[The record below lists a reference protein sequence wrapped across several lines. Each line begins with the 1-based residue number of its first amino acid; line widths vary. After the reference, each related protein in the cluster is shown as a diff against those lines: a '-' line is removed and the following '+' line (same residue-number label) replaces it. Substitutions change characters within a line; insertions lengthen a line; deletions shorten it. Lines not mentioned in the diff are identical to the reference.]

1 MTTATQAAIS
11 KTGRPGH
18 VTKTSSYKLQA
29 IDRAFAVLD
38 LLGEGRKPMGL
49 AQITTAL
56 HLHKSTVHRFLMV
69 LERHRMV
76 ERTHEGL
83 YRLGLKLYDLGN
95 RAVQHLDLRDLV
107 QPHLRRLV
115 NETGETAHLCILEK
129 ALIVYLE
136 KIEPSR
142 SVRMTSRVGT
152 SNPVY
157 CTSVGKAMLTLLPEQ
172 ERREVLSRIR
182 YVRLSPKT
190 IMTEEELLKDL
201 ERTRR
206 RGYAMDDEEVEEG
219 VRCVGVAIV
228 NSIGHPVA
236 AVSVS
241 GPSFRMTVQNVRA
254 IAVRLQ
260 ECVRAIEK
268 DLGYTPPAN

>member
-1 MTTATQAAIS
+1 MTTATQAAIA

-129 ALIVYLE
+129 ALVVYLE

-228 NSIGHPVA
+228 DSTGHPVA